1 MKTEIDNFPVS
12 QLQSRFSLGKQAV
25 YNRLDALDIKPFKE
39 GNRSYITADQLQL
52 LDQLH
57 EHINQGGTMAE
68 FKKSAA
74 SPVDKIES
82 PVDKAGSL
90 VDKLESPVDKAGSLV
105 DTVERGMTKGA
116 ANNLEVLVQIFSAGV
131 EKAIASSVQAK
142 NPLWYMVELKRA
154 ADEGWLLTT
163 KEVQELIGVKPRTK
177 KGESTYTRG
186 SFSFVKS
193 GKIGGQTAWK
203 VVKNTAQS

>member
-25 YNRLDALDIKPFKE
+25 YNRLDALGIKPFKE

-74 SPVDKIES
+74 SPVDKTE
-82 PVDKAGSL
+82 SL
-90 VDKLESPVDKAGSLV
+90 VDKLESPVDKAASLV
-105 DTVERGMTKGA
+105 DTVERGMNKSA
-116 ANNLEVLVQIFSAGV
+116 ANNLELMVQVVSAGV

-163 KEVQELIGVKPRTK
+163 KEIQELIGVKPRTK

-203 VVKNTAQS
+203 VVKHGKS

>member
-25 YNRLDALDIKPFKE
+25 YNRLQQLGIKPFKE

-68 FKKSAA
+68 FKKSSTVDKAQ
-74 SPVDKIES
+74 SPVDIVES
-82 PVDKAGSL
+82 PVDI
-90 VDKLESPVDKAGSLV
+90 
-105 DTVERGMTKGA
+105 VETGMTKSA
-116 ANNLEVLVQIFSAGV
+116 ANNLELMVQVVSTGV

-142 NPLWYMVELKRA
+142 SPLWYMGELKRA
-154 ADEGWLLTT
+154 TDEGWLLTT
-163 KEVQELIGVKPRTK
+163 KEVQELIGVKPRTT
-177 KGESTYTRG
+177 KGSNTYTRG

-203 VVKNTAQS
+203 VVKHTAQS

>member
-68 FKKSAA
+68 FPKSAA
-74 SPVDKIES
+74 SPVDKLDT
-82 PVDKAGSL
+82 PVDKA
-90 VDKLESPVDKAGSLV
+90 ASLV
-105 DTVERGMTKGA
+105 DTVERGMTKSA
-116 ANNLEVLVQIFSAGV
+116 ANNLDVLVQVVSAGV

-142 NPLWYMVELKRA
+142 SPLWYMGELKRA
-154 ADEGWLLTT
+154 VDEDWLLTT
-163 KEVQELIGVKPRTK
+163 KEIQQLIGVKPRTK

-203 VVKNTAQS
+203 VVKHTAQS

>member
-25 YNRLDALDIKPFKE
+25 YNRLQQLDIKPFKE

-68 FKKSAA
+68 FPKSAA
-74 SPVDKIES
+74 SPVDKLDT
-82 PVDKAGSL
+82 PVDKA
-90 VDKLESPVDKAGSLV
+90 ASLV
-105 DTVERGMTKGA
+105 DTVERGMTKSA
-116 ANNLEVLVQIFSAGV
+116 ANNLDVLVQVVSAGV

-142 NPLWYMVELKRA
+142 SPLWYMGELKRA
-154 ADEGWLLTT
+154 VDEDWLLTT
-163 KEVQELIGVKPRTK
+163 KEIQQLIGVKPRTK

-203 VVKNTAQS
+203 VVKHTAQS

>member
-25 YNRLDALDIKPFKE
+25 YNRLDALGIKPFKE

-68 FKKSAA
+68 FKKSA
-74 SPVDKIES
+74 ES
-82 PVDKAGSL
+82 P
-90 VDKLESPVDKAGSLV
+90 VDKLESPVDKAESPV
-105 DTVERGMTKGA
+105 DIVERGMNKSA
-116 ANNLEVLVQIFSAGV
+116 ANNLELMVQVVSAGV

-154 ADEGWLLTT
+154 ESRRLVTYYQRDTRINRSQT
-163 KEVQELIGVKPRTK
+163 KDYSR
-177 KGESTYTRG
+177 
-186 SFSFVKS
+186 
-193 GKIGGQTAWK
+193 
-203 VVKNTAQS
+203 

>member
-25 YNRLDALDIKPFKE
+25 YNRLDALGIKPFKE

-68 FKKSAA
+68 FQESAA
-74 SPVDKIES
+74 SP
-82 PVDKAGSL
+82 
-90 VDKLESPVDKAGSLV
+90 VDKLESPVDKAESPV
-105 DTVERGMTKGA
+105 DIVERGMTLSA
-116 ANNLEVLVQIFSAGV
+116 ANNLELMVQVVSTGV
-131 EKAIASSVQAK
+131 EKAIASTVQAK
-142 NPLWYMVELKRA
+142 SPLWYMGELKRA